1 MKSLIISLLFL
12 PVATFAKPFQILVI
26 DRKNSWPVPLV
37 QLTTTHNFTFITDN
51 AGLIAIDAPELMNR
65 ETWFT
70 LTSDGYQLPADGFG
84 HQGFR
89 VTPTPGGS
97 HQIKVDRT
105 IIAKRLG
112 RLTGAGL
119 FAESQKLGT
128 HLDWQESGIF
138 GCDSIQTTLHR
149 GKKFWIWGD
158 SNLAHYPLGIFDMT
172 SATTKLRP
180 LGSFEPPLKLPL
192 DYFRASNKRPRPVA
206 KLPGEGP
213 TWLNGYLSLPDQHG
227 TAHLVAT
234 YSKIRNFLDVY
245 QLGLCHW
252 NEDTQNFESLKVLWT
267 HHSDFPNPPP
277 APEGHPNIHTEP
289 DGQKWA
295 YFGDPFPSLRVP
307 AKFEAWQEPAQ
318 WEHLTPQTEVPTVEG
333 LKIKPH
339 RGSISWNTFRKKWV
353 TVFTELDGN
362 PSPLGELW
370 YAESPNPKGPWGPA
384 VKILSHNAYTFYNP
398 RIHPDLTP
406 EASPIIIFEGTY
418 TTFFSKS
425 PNKTPRY
432 DYNQILYRLDLND
445 PALSPA
451 FLPK

>member
-26 DRKNSWPVPLV
+26 DRENSWPVPLV

-128 HLDWQESGIF
+128 HLDSQESGIF

-206 KLPGEGP
+206 SSRER
-213 TWLNGYLSLPDQHG
+213 D
-227 TAHLVAT
+227 
-234 YSKIRNFLDVY
+234 
-245 QLGLCHW
+245 
-252 NEDTQNFESLKVLWT
+252 
-267 HHSDFPNPPP
+267 PP
-277 APEGHPNIHTEP
+277 ASMAT
-289 DGQKWA
+289 
-295 YFGDPFPSLRVP
+295 
-307 AKFEAWQEPAQ
+307 
-318 WEHLTPQTEVPTVEG
+318 
-333 LKIKPH
+333 
-339 RGSISWNTFRKKWV
+339 
-353 TVFTELDGN
+353 
-362 PSPLGELW
+362 
-370 YAESPNPKGPWGPA
+370 
-384 VKILSHNAYTFYNP
+384 
-398 RIHPDLTP
+398 
-406 EASPIIIFEGTY
+406 
-418 TTFFSKS
+418 
-425 PNKTPRY
+425 
-432 DYNQILYRLDLND
+432 
-445 PALSPA
+445 
-451 FLPK
+451 